1 MSRAFV
7 KETDR
12 DDDLPERSH
21 SELPN
26 YISSQGLQNLQ
37 QQAEKLVAEISKLR
51 TSETL
56 EDKNRLAP
64 LQRDLRYWQERIR
77 RAIPVAPQAHYKK
90 VAFGCLVLLE
100 DEQENALTFA
110 IAGEDEAD
118 VKAGIISWAS
128 PLAKAMI
135 GKQVGDTVVWPRN
148 DNPIELTIVAI
159 HPFPE

>member
-21 SELPN
+21 SDLPN

-37 QQAEKLVAEISKLR
+37 EQAEQLTTEISKLR
-51 TSETL
+51 TSEAL

-64 LQRDLRYWQERIR
+64 LQRDLRYLQERIR
-77 RAIPVAPQAHYKK
+77 RAIPVAPQPHYHK
-90 VAFGCLVLLE
+90 VAFGCRVLLE
-100 DEQENALTFA
+100 DEQENSLTFS

-118 VKAGIISWAS
+118 VNAGIISWAS

-135 GKQVGDTVVWPRN
+135 GKQVGDTLVWPRS
-148 DNPIELTIVAI
+148 DDPIELTIVAI
-159 HPFPE
+159 LPLPE